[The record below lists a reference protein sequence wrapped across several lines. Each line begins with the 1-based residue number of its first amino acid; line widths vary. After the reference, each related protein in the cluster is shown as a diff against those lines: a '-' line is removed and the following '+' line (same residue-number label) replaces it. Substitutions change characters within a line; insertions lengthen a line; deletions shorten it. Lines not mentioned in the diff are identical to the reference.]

1 MMSKEWFNFQEK
13 IAEHLRSL
21 GVQAVTNKTVKGVR
35 TEHDIDIYA
44 TSKYLGTNIKWVIEA
59 KYWNTKI
66 PKEKVLALRSIVDD
80 IGADKGF
87 IISQVGFQ
95 SGAIEA
101 TENTNIQLYTFEEL
115 ISNTRNYI
123 QSEILETYLRRARLL
138 EIRYFSHKKQIR
150 KDYGLREEIYN
161 PVHFSGSRLLSTV
174 FRVLIKAKN
183 NLYPI
188 NLKTNLIETVG
199 NDSADDFIELIQ
211 WLNLNLNWLDEK
223 ILTAEY
229 RMMQAKVFNP
239 RLNDLNLD
247 QQSTHEV
254 MEDISLSNY
263 SNLEQKL
270 LDHFGSRNK

>member
-1 MMSKEWFNFQEK
+1 MMARDWFDFQEK
-13 IAEHLRSL
+13 IAQHFRSL
-21 GVQAVTNKTVKGVR
+21 GVSAVTNETVRGIR
-35 TEHDIDIYA
+35 TDHDIDIYA

-66 PKEKVLALRSIVDD
+66 PKEKVLALRTIVED

-115 ISNTRNYI
+115 IFNTRNYI
-123 QSEILETYLRRARLL
+123 QSEILETYIRRARLL

-161 PVHFSGSRLLSTV
+161 PVYFSGSWLLSTV

-188 NLKTNLIETVG
+188 NLKTNLIEKVG

-229 RMMQAKVFNP
+229 EMMEAKVFNP
-239 RLNDLNLD
+239 RLHDLNLD

-254 MEDISLSNY
+254 MEDIRLSNY
-263 SNLEQKL
+263 SNLEQRF
-270 LDHFGSRNK
+270 LDHFESKKK